1 MLRENVQINHA
12 EIRRYVTDLRQLAA
26 SYQEGGNLAETK
38 ILIDE
43 AIRDVNT
50 GLSGDP
56 VCRLVV
62 WTALQQEVRRYF
74 SNMSDPRWLD
84 AMNHVLFRI
93 GSRRQTALHSKKKTK
108 RNPEL

>member
-1 MLRENVQINHA
+1 VQIKHV
-12 EIRRYVTDLRQLAA
+12 EIRRYVTEFRQLAA
-26 SYQEGGNLAETK
+26 SYQQGGNLTETK

-56 VCRLVV
+56 ACRLAI
-62 WTALQQEVRRYF
+62 WTALQQEVRRYY

-84 AMNHVLFRI
+84 AMNHVLYRI
-93 GSRRQTALHSKKKTK
+93 GSRRQTALKSKKKPK
-108 RNPEL
+108 HYPEFNK

>member
-1 MLRENVQINHA
+1 VQINHA
-12 EIRRYVTDLRQLAA
+12 EIRHHVTELRQLAA
-26 SYQEGGNLAETK
+26 SYQEGGNLTETK
-38 ILIDE
+38 TLIDE

-56 VCRLVV
+56 VCRLAV

-93 GSRRQTALHSKKKTK
+93 GSRRQTALNSKKKPK
-108 RNPEL
+108 RYHET

>member
-1 MLRENVQINHA
+1 VQINHA
-12 EIRRYVTDLRQLAA
+12 EIRRYVTELRQLAA
-26 SYQEGGNLAETK
+26 SYQEGGNLTETK
-38 ILIDE
+38 IQIDE

-56 VCRLVV
+56 VCRLAV

-93 GSRRQTALHSKKKTK
+93 GSRRQTALNSRKKPK
-108 RNPEL
+108 RYPEL